1 MKREGRIHKGVSIG
15 AYSILIAFMLLLLWT
30 VLRYPGNHLIP
41 WQMALGVAAATV
53 LLLAAGA
60 AWNKIYTVTGR
71 RNSLYAAAL
80 VLFGVLLYVVSLSR
94 QGNENTLLDY
104 TYVYRDALNLA
115 NGRELEDTN
124 YFLTYSNN
132 LKPMLLLSVLFRMAL
147 LMDVSPFYFVLLRNV
162 ILVML
167 VACACGYLA
176 ERNGDTCWR
185 FPILLAFVF
194 LLPMWEMT
202 AVFYT
207 DSMSFGMGILGLAF
221 LKLAAA
227 SSGKRRQTLWALLAA
242 GMAVLAGTWKITVI
256 IPLIACAVILLWQRV
271 LVDRRVTLLFG
282 GFVVILGVA
291 LQLWAN
297 SYEITKEASE
307 TANPV
312 ISWVALGMKEDGS
325 WTNNREFVDH
335 MYEFSTRQEKQ
346 QYSMEYIREN
356 RSEFWNPVHLR
367 KKASYNFANGNLGA
381 SAFLNV
387 EYSDGT
393 LLWEMFS
400 PWGKYYWRT
409 CQYCFCYLV
418 SMYVLLLIGMIL
430 SLRNIIRDQE
440 PPVMLMICQL
450 GFIGIVVFLMFW
462 EASGRQM
469 YNQMPGILLGSVL
482 SIEYF
487 WKNLSLKPRK

>member
-1 MKREGRIHKGVSIG
+1 MKRKGGIHKGVTIG
-15 AYSILIAFMLLLLWT
+15 AYSILILVMLLLLGT
-30 VLRYPGNHLIP
+30 VLRYPENHLIS
-41 WQMALGVAAATV
+41 WQMILGVTAGTV
-53 LLLAAGA
+53 ILLFAGA
-60 AWNKIYTVTGR
+60 LWNKIYAVIGR
-71 RNSLYAAAL
+71 RNSLYMAAL
-80 VLFGVLLYVVSLSR
+80 ILFGMLLYLVSLSR
-94 QGNENTLLDY
+94 RGNENTLVDY
-104 TYVYRDALNLA
+104 MYVYQDAMNLA
-115 NGRELEDTN
+115 TGKDLENTN

-147 LMDVSPFYFVLLRNV
+147 TMDVFPFYFVLLRNV
-162 ILVML
+162 ILVLL

-176 ERNGDTCWR
+176 ERDGDTRWR
-185 FPILLAFVF
+185 FPILLTFVL
-194 LLPMWEMT
+194 LLPLWEMT
-202 AVFYT
+202 AAFYT
-207 DSMSFGMGILGLAF
+207 DSMSFGMGILALAF
-221 LKLAAA
+221 LKKAGTCRKKQIRILWTMIAAA
-227 SSGKRRQTLWALLAA
+227 V
-242 GMAVLAGTWKITVI
+242 AVLAGVWKITAV
-256 IPLIACAVILLWQRV
+256 IPLIACAVILLWQKV
-271 LVDRRVTLLFG
+271 SVDRRIVLLFG
-282 GFVVILGVA
+282 ISAVVLGTVVHI
-291 LQLWAN
+291 WAN
-297 SYEITKEASE
+297 TYEITRKAAV

-312 ISWVALGMKEDGS
+312 VSWVALGMKEDGS
-325 WTNNREFVDH
+325 WTNNTEFVDR

-356 RSEFWNPVHLR
+356 RSEFLNPEHLR
-367 KKASYNFANGNLGA
+367 KKAGYNFGNGNMGA

-387 EYSDGT
+387 EQNDGT

-462 EASGRQM
+462 EASGRQL

-482 SIEYF
+482 SIAYF
-487 WKNLSLKPRK
+487 WKNLSRKPGK

>member
-1 MKREGRIHKGVSIG
+1 MKKDFEIHKTLTAF
-15 AYSILIAFMLLLLWT
+15 AYLVAVTVMLLLVGT
-30 VLRYPGNHLIP
+30 VLRYPGNHLIS
-41 WQMALGVAAATV
+41 WQMALGVAAGTV

-60 AWNKIYTVTGR
+60 AWNKIYEVIGR
-71 RNSLYAAAL
+71 KNHLYAAAL
-80 VLFGVLLYVVSLSR
+80 VMFGVLLYVVSLSR

-104 TYVYRDALNLA
+104 TYVYRDAMNLA
-115 NGRELEDTN
+115 NGRGLEDTN

-147 LMDVSPFYFVLLRNV
+147 LMNVSPFYFVLLRNV

-176 ERNGDTCWR
+176 ERDGDTRWR
-185 FPILLAFVF
+185 FPILLAFVL
-194 LLPMWEMT
+194 LLPLWEMT

-227 SSGKRRQTLWALLAA
+227 SRGKRQRIIWAVCAA
-242 GMAVLAGTWKITVI
+242 GVAVLASAWKVTVI
-256 IPLIACAVILLWQRV
+256 IPLIAYAVILLWQRV
-271 LVDRRVTLLFG
+271 SVDRRVAVLFG
-282 GFVVILGVA
+282 SSVVVLGVV
-291 LQLWAN
+291 LHLWAN
-297 SYEITKEASE
+297 SYEITKEAAV

-325 WTNNREFVDH
+325 WTNNTEFVEH
-335 MYEFSTRQEKQ
+335 LYEFSTGQEKQ
-346 QYSMEYIREN
+346 QYSIEYIREN
-356 RSEFWNPVHLR
+356 KAEFWNPDHLR
-367 KKASYNFANGNLGA
+367 KKASYNFGNGNLGA

-387 EYSDGT
+387 EHSDGT

-430 SLRNIIRDQE
+430 SFRNIIREQE
-440 PPVMLMICQL
+440 PPLMLMTCQL
-450 GFIGIVVFLMFW
+450 SFFGIVIFLMFW

-482 SIEYF
+482 SIDYF

>member
-71 RNSLYAAAL
+71 RNSLYAVAL

-176 ERNGDTCWR
+176 ERNGDTCWQKAPLHSILR
-185 FPILLAFVF
+185 ACPYFPSVYNKIISNTVYNMCVIMVNYYFRGFSDKFFQKYSILRT
-194 LLPMWEMT
+194 LP
-202 AVFYT
+202 
-207 DSMSFGMGILGLAF
+207 SRI
-221 LKLAAA
+221 
-227 SSGKRRQTLWALLAA
+227 
-242 GMAVLAGTWKITVI
+242 
-256 IPLIACAVILLWQRV
+256 
-271 LVDRRVTLLFG
+271 
-282 GFVVILGVA
+282 
-291 LQLWAN
+291 
-297 SYEITKEASE
+297 
-307 TANPV
+307 
-312 ISWVALGMKEDGS
+312 
-325 WTNNREFVDH
+325 
-335 MYEFSTRQEKQ
+335 
-346 QYSMEYIREN
+346 
-356 RSEFWNPVHLR
+356 
-367 KKASYNFANGNLGA
+367 
-381 SAFLNV
+381 
-387 EYSDGT
+387 
-393 LLWEMFS
+393 
-400 PWGKYYWRT
+400 
-409 CQYCFCYLV
+409 
-418 SMYVLLLIGMIL
+418 
-430 SLRNIIRDQE
+430 
-440 PPVMLMICQL
+440 
-450 GFIGIVVFLMFW
+450 
-462 EASGRQM
+462 
-469 YNQMPGILLGSVL
+469 PGI
-482 SIEYF
+482 
-487 WKNLSLKPRK
+487 

>member
-71 RNSLYAAAL
+71 RNSLYAVAL

-185 FPILLAFVF
+185 FPILLCI
-194 LLPMWEMT
+194 
-202 AVFYT
+202 
-207 DSMSFGMGILGLAF
+207 S
-221 LKLAAA
+221 A
-227 SSGKRRQTLWALLAA
+227 SDVGDD
-242 GMAVLAGTWKITVI
+242 
-256 IPLIACAVILLWQRV
+256 CRV
-271 LVDRRVTLLFG
+271 LYGFHEFRYGNPGTGFPEIGGNIQGEAPADPVGAACGRCGSTGRHMEDHSDHTADRMRCDPLVAESVG
-282 GFVVILGVA
+282 GPSSDIAVWRFCRDSGSGSA
-291 LQLWAN
+291 
-297 SYEITKEASE
+297 
-307 TANPV
+307 
-312 ISWVALGMKEDGS
+312 ALGQFLRDHKGS
-325 WTNNREFVDH
+325 
-335 MYEFSTRQEKQ
+335 
-346 QYSMEYIREN
+346 I
-356 RSEFWNPVHLR
+356 
-367 KKASYNFANGNLGA
+367 
-381 SAFLNV
+381 
-387 EYSDGT
+387 
-393 LLWEMFS
+393 
-400 PWGKYYWRT
+400 
-409 CQYCFCYLV
+409 
-418 SMYVLLLIGMIL
+418 
-430 SLRNIIRDQE
+430 
-440 PPVMLMICQL
+440 
-450 GFIGIVVFLMFW
+450 
-462 EASGRQM
+462 
-469 YNQMPGILLGSVL
+469 
-482 SIEYF
+482 
-487 WKNLSLKPRK
+487 